1 MIAWLRGVLRARSDE
16 WIVIDVGGVGYQ
28 VHVPA
33 GAAAQYSLEDEVSLH
48 IHTHVR
54 EDLLALYGFEDPD
67 QREAFDVVRLVK
79 GIGPKLAL
87 SIVGSIE
94 PTDLATAIDLGDI
107 GRLKKIPGV
116 GARVAERLSM
126 ELRGKLR
133 PGLTTTGPG
142 RTAPAAA
149 RVEHDVW
156 RDVQSAL
163 LNLDFRRKEVEDCLG
178 QLRREQPELDGFDA
192 LLRAALGALRR

>member
-1 MIAWLRGVLRARSDE
+1 M
-16 WIVIDVGGVGYQ
+16 
-28 VHVPA
+28 
-33 GAAAQYSLEDEVSLH
+33 
-48 IHTHVR
+48 
-54 EDLLALYGFEDPD
+54 ALYGFEDAD
-67 QREAFDVVRLVK
+67 QREVFDVVRQVK

-87 SIVGSIE
+87 SIVGSIDPPE
-94 PTDLATAIDLGDI
+94 LASAIDLGDI

-142 RTAPAAA
+142 RTAPRAR
-149 RVEHDVW
+149 RVENDVW

-163 LNLDFRRKEVEDCLG
+163 LNLDFRRKEVEEVLG
-178 QLRREQPELDGFDA
+178 QLRRDQPDLDGFDP